1 MAGKLTSERAAFASR
16 RLFHA
21 RRPDLLRPSRI
32 PGTLAISTKASSHFI
47 LPTIPDI
54 KPFYKNSRQQESK
67 KTIAIGLGASLG
79 GGKNFDFC
87 RLCLFRLGNGLIHSD
102 FLGGL
107 SSAAASGLRLSSSIA
122 VDSVLVE
129 DSIHEERFA
138 SARGQCTRAHAQIG
152 AFFSLACAF
161 VTHSFKSKEAPSST
175 EPALPEAC
183 GEWGRK
189 TRQSLSL
196 REKRNIAK
204 TETHYRDRGLK
215 SRRSDRRKVLS
226 LVWRTNPISY
236 LSSSGTLGARRQ
248 KTVFAERL
256 RKNKPLLVLK
266 SAAYSSGGCRTT
278 TSLPF
283 FFR

>member
-1 MAGKLTSERAAFASR
+1 MRSDSR
-16 RLFHA
+16 SFNSSYLS
-21 RRPDLLRPSRI
+21 PSSGRKRKST
-32 PGTLAISTKASSHFI
+32 PSNWSSFLADW
-47 LPTIPDI
+47 P
-54 KPFYKNSRQQESK
+54 R
-67 KTIAIGLGASLG
+67 
-79 GGKNFDFC
+79 
-87 RLCLFRLGNGLIHSD
+87 
-102 FLGGL
+102 
-107 SSAAASGLRLSSSIA
+107 
-122 VDSVLVE
+122 
-129 DSIHEERFA
+129 

-161 VTHSFKSKEAPSST
+161 VTHSFKSKEDPSST

-204 TETHYRDRGLK
+204 TETPRLK

-266 SAAYSSGGCRTT
+266 STAYSSGGCRTT

>member
-204 TETHYRDRGLK
+204 TETPRLK